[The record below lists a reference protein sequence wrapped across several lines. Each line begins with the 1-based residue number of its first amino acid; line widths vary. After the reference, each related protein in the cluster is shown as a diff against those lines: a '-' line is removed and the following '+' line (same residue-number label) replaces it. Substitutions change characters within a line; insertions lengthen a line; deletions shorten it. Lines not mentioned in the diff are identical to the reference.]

1 MVSTAI
7 TADFTANS
15 ITSLTAVTH
24 VLRQALIENN
34 VSIEHCPVL
43 PGSTTKQCCYDVI
56 DGKWGNGQDRIN
68 RLRAAGY
75 DPYAIQSIVN
85 YLLKQPQ
92 RYNIPNYRDP
102 YLG

>member
-1 MVSTAI
+1 MS
-7 TADFTANS
+7 D
-15 ITSLTAVTH
+15 
-24 VLRQALIENN
+24 IERLMDDELLG
-34 VSIEHCPVL
+34 VAGGVKSDIEVA
-43 PGSTTKQCCYDVI
+43 YDVI
-56 DGKWGNGQDRIN
+56 EGKWGNGQDRIN

>member
-1 MVSTAI
+1 MS
-7 TADFTANS
+7 D
-15 ITSLTAVTH
+15 
-24 VLRQALIENN
+24 IERLMDDELLG
-34 VSIEHCPVL
+34 VAGGVKSDIEVA
-43 PGSTTKQCCYDVI
+43 YDVI
-56 DGKWGNGQDRIN
+56 DGRWGNGQDRIN

-75 DPYAIQSIVN
+75 DPQAIQSIVN

>member
-1 MVSTAI
+1 MS
-7 TADFTANS
+7 D
-15 ITSLTAVTH
+15 
-24 VLRQALIENN
+24 IEKLMDDELLG
-34 VSIEHCPVL
+34 VAGGVKSDIEVA
-43 PGSTTKQCCYDVI
+43 YDVI
-56 DGKWGNGQDRIN
+56 DGRWGNGQDRIN

-75 DPYAIQSIVN
+75 DPQAIQSIVN

>member
-1 MVSTAI
+1 MS
-7 TADFTANS
+7 D
-15 ITSLTAVTH
+15 
-24 VLRQALIENN
+24 IEKLMDDELLG
-34 VSIEHCPVL
+34 VAGGVKSDIEVA
-43 PGSTTKQCCYDVI
+43 YDVI
-56 DGKWGNGQDRIN
+56 DGRWGNGQDRIN

-75 DPYAIQSIVN
+75 DPNAIQSIVN

>member
-1 MVSTAI
+1 MS
-7 TADFTANS
+7 D
-15 ITSLTAVTH
+15 
-24 VLRQALIENN
+24 IEKLMDDELLGLAGG
-34 VSIEHCPVL
+34 VKSEIEGAC
-43 PGSTTKQCCYDVI
+43 DVI
-56 DGKWGNGQDRIN
+56 DGRWGNGQDRIN

>member
-1 MVSTAI
+1 MS
-7 TADFTANS
+7 D
-15 ITSLTAVTH
+15 
-24 VLRQALIENN
+24 IEKLMDDELLG
-34 VSIEHCPVL
+34 VAGGVKTDIEVA
-43 PGSTTKQCCYDVI
+43 YDVI
-56 DGKWGNGQDRIN
+56 DGRWGNGQDRIN

-75 DPYAIQSIVN
+75 DPQAIQSIVN

>member
-1 MVSTAI
+1 MS
-7 TADFTANS
+7 D
-15 ITSLTAVTH
+15 
-24 VLRQALIENN
+24 IEKLMDDELLG
-34 VSIEHCPVL
+34 VAGGVKSDIEVA
-43 PGSTTKQCCYDVI
+43 YDVI

-75 DPYAIQSIVN
+75 DPSAIQSIVN

>member
-1 MVSTAI
+1 MS
-7 TADFTANS
+7 D
-15 ITSLTAVTH
+15 
-24 VLRQALIENN
+24 IEKLMDDELLG
-34 VSIEHCPVL
+34 VAGGVKSDIEVA
-43 PGSTTKQCCYDVI
+43 YDVI
-56 DGKWGNGQDRIN
+56 DGRWGNGQDRIN

>member
-1 MVSTAI
+1 MSDI
-7 TADFTANS
+7 GK
-15 ITSLTAVTH
+15 
-24 VLRQALIENN
+24 LRGDELLGVAGGVKSDIE
-34 VSIEHCPVL
+34 VA
-43 PGSTTKQCCYDVI
+43 YDVI
-56 DGKWGNGQDRIN
+56 DGRWGNGQDRIN

>member
-1 MVSTAI
+1 MS
-7 TADFTANS
+7 D
-15 ITSLTAVTH
+15 
-24 VLRQALIENN
+24 IERLMDDELLG
-34 VSIEHCPVL
+34 VAGGVKSDIEVA
-43 PGSTTKQCCYDVI
+43 YDVI
-56 DGKWGNGQDRIN
+56 DGRWGNGQDRIN